1 MYALSDIRQL
11 DMEIT
16 SKCQAACPLCPRTGK
31 QDLIL
36 SEVTLET
43 FKKWFPES
51 FLMQLEGFYIC
62 GNYGDGA
69 IGGDT
74 VEIFEYLRQLNPD
87 ISLSLN
93 TNGSARSS
101 HWWTRLAELDVYV
114 IFALDGL
121 EDTHSRYRVNTDFD
135 KIIKNANTFIRH
147 GGRAEWAMIVFDYNE
162 HQINQ
167 CSDKA
172 NQLGFANFT
181 FEYNQRE
188 TSGGQLEVDD
198 DFMMIDCKAVN
209 RKRMFVDSKGD
220 VSACCYLDVVR
231 EIDHYNLEKYSL
243 DQIFDIGYFKGIE
256 KTWDSDPLLACNAF
270 CGVR

>member
-1 MYALSDIRQL
+1 MYSLSDIRQL

-31 QDLIL
+31 QDLII
-36 SEVTLET
+36 SEVTLDT
-43 FKKWFPES
+43 FKRWFPES
-51 FLMQLEGFYIC
+51 FLVQLEEFYIC

-74 VEIFEYLRQLNPD
+74 VEIYQYLRSINPN
-87 ISLSLN
+87 IFLSLN
-93 TNGSARSS
+93 TNGSARKDE
-101 HWWTRLAELDVYV
+101 WWIKLAELNVEV

-121 EDTHSRYRVNTDFD
+121 EDTHSRYRVNTDFNR
-135 KIIKNANTFIRH
+135 IINNASTFIKH
-147 GGRAEWAMIVFDYNE
+147 GGKATWAMIVFDYNE

-167 CSDKA
+167 CESMA
-172 NQLGFANFT
+172 HQLGFNKFT
-181 FEYNQRE
+181 FEYNTRTLE
-188 TSGGQLEVDD
+188 GGGQLDVD

-231 EIDHYNLEKYSL
+231 EIEHLNLNKYSL
-243 DQIFDIGYFKGIE
+243 DQIFDSEYFNNIE
-256 KTWDSDPLLACNAF
+256 KTWDDNPLLACSAY